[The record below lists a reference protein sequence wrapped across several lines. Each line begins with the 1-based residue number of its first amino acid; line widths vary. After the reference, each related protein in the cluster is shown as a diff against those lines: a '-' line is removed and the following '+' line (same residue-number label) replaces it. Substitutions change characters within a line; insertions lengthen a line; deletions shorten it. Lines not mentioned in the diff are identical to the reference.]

1 MIDSRVKFRH
11 LQTFVEVARQKSVMK
26 AAGLLNVS
34 QPAVTKTIREL
45 EEVLGVAVFERD
57 GRGIKITRYGDV
69 FLRHAGAA
77 LTALRQGLDS
87 VSQERFGEAPPIR
100 IGALPTV
107 STRIM
112 PRAMELFLKE
122 NTWSRIK
129 IVTGEN
135 AVLLEQL
142 RVGDLD
148 LVVGRLAGAEKMAGF
163 SFEHLYS
170 EQVVFAVRTGHPLL
184 KARQS
189 LFSNLGK
196 YTILTTIAQRDTTNV
211 GYPGYA
217 NAAVG
222 DILNQGQ
229 FAIYVT
235 NISEAGIL
243 LQGNNL
249 WMPQAG
255 TTGEH
260 LKYDHLARAMGVELG
275 GWSFGAQ
282 FGDLNNDGY
291 LDLYL
296 TNGYISA
303 DRNRSYWYDF
313 SKVAGGNTTI
323 IADAKNWPPMAGRS
337 LSGYQQKRVWIND
350 GAGQFFDVAQAVGI
364 TDTYDGRA
372 VALADLWNRGVLDV
386 VVVNQKGPLLLYKNT
401 VAPDHQWIAFA
412 LEGSVSNRSAI
423 GAQVRLFWNG
433 QEQVQEVSG
442 GSGFAAQN
450 QRRVHFGL
458 GKQPHIEKAV
468 IRWPSGQVQT
478 LTAPQM
484 GQVYQVKEPG

>member
-170 EQVVFAVRTGHPLL
+170 EQVVFAVRAGHPLL
-184 KARQS
+184 KSRQS
-189 LFSNLGK
+189 LFAKLGE
-196 YTILTTIAQRDTTNV
+196 YTVLMPTRASIIRPFVEGFLIANGV
-211 GYPGYA
+211 ASLP
-217 NAAVG
+217 
-222 DILNQGQ
+222 NQ
-229 FAIYVT
+229 IETV
-235 NISEAGIL
+235 S
-243 LQGNNL
+243 
-249 WMPQAG
+249 
-255 TTGEH
+255 
-260 LKYDHLARAMGVELG
+260 D
-275 GWSFGAQ
+275 SFGRA
-282 FGDLNNDGY
+282 FVRSSNAIWI
-291 LDLYL
+291 
-296 TNGYISA
+296 ISTGV
-303 DRNRSYWYDF
+303 
-313 SKVAGGNTTI
+313 VATD
-323 IADAKNWPPMAGRS
+323 IADGLLEVLP
-337 LSGYQQKRVWIND
+337 I
-350 GAGQFFDVAQAVGI
+350 
-364 TDTYDGRA
+364 DTSET
-372 VALADLWNRGVLDV
+372 
-386 VVVNQKGPLLLYKNT
+386 KGPVGLT
-401 VAPDHQWIAFA
+401 MRTD
-412 LEGSVSNRSAI
+412 AI
-423 GAQVRLFWNG
+423 
-433 QEQVQEVSG
+433 
-442 GSGFAAQN
+442 
-450 QRRVHFGL
+450 
-458 GKQPHIEKAV
+458 
-468 IRWPSGQVQT
+468 PSLPLSILMQT
-478 LTAPQM
+478 LREAAMEVAAKT
-484 GQVYQVKEPG
+484 